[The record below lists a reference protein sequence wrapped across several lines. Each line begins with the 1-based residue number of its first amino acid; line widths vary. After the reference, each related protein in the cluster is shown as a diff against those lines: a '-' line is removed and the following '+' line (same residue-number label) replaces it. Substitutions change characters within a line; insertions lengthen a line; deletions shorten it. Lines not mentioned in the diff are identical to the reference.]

1 MVPGLCLRVTATSR
15 KTFTLR
21 TRVNR
26 RQVRYAIGSYPL
38 ISLADAREQARKIL
52 RENQLGRY
60 QRAEEREGLT
70 LGEVVPEFITK
81 HVMVKN
87 RDQNATRGC
96 LKRFEPLYDMPLADI
111 KRAHVIRILDSI
123 MAEGKPYRANR
134 ALASIKKLF
143 AWSRDRGYIENHP
156 IDRLKPPGKEIA
168 RDRILSDRELPAL
181 WEIAEK
187 IGYPFGPAIQL
198 LILTAQRRGE
208 VTSMRWS
215 DIDFDRAVWTIPAAV
230 AKNARVHEVP
240 LSQPM
245 LDVLRALPRFGGSD
259 LVFTTT
265 GTTPIS
271 GFGRVKE
278 RLDTALGLSGWRF
291 HDLRRTAASGMA
303 RIGVSPHVIEKIL
316 NHHSGQISGVAAVYN
331 RHGYEAEKLEGLARW
346 AVKVCPTSSSCS
358 GGGPRKNSKNGTSAP
373 VRQRRIRTQSSPTS
387 SR

>member
-1 MVPGLCLRVTATSR
+1 MRAHRAHEIDTPDKLRAARHKLRMRKTLTARQCETLSCPAPRRRIDYRDTVVPGLCLRVTATAR

-38 ISLADAREQARKIL
+38 VSLADAREQARKIL

-60 QRAEEREGLT
+60 ERAEEREGPT
-70 LGEVVPEFITK
+70 LGEVVPEFIAK

-96 LKRFEPLYDMPLADI
+96 LTRFAPLYDMPLVDI

-143 AWSRDRGYIENHP
+143 AWSRDRGYIEHHP

-168 RDRILSDRELPAL
+168 RDRILSDRELAAL
-181 WEIAEK
+181 WELAEK
-187 IGYPFGPAIQL
+187 TAYPFGPAIQL

-208 VTSMRWS
+208 VTTMRWS
-215 DIDFDRAVWTIPAAV
+215 DLDFERGVWTIPAAV

-240 LSQPM
+240 LSQPV
-245 LDVLRALPRFGGSD
+245 LDVLSAIPRFVVSN

-265 GTTPIS
+265 
-271 GFGRVKE
+271 
-278 RLDTALGLSGWRF
+278 
-291 HDLRRTAASGMA
+291 
-303 RIGVSPHVIEKIL
+303 
-316 NHHSGQISGVAAVYN
+316 
-331 RHGYEAEKLEGLARW
+331 
-346 AVKVCPTSSSCS
+346 
-358 GGGPRKNSKNGTSAP
+358 
-373 VRQRRIRTQSSPTS
+373 
-387 SR
+387 